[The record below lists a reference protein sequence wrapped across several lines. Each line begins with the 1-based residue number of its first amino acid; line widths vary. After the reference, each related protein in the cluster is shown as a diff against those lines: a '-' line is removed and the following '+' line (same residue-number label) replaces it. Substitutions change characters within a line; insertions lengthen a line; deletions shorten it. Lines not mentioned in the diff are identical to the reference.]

1 MPAISNPLAPSQET
15 TRWLHSV
22 AGQQALMVRCGKARL
37 ALREARFNG
46 RLRHEMAGNGVS
58 NPAWVAGALRNL
70 SSHLAMLAMAHE
82 MGCRFEEDA
91 WDDAREA
98 GTLLL
103 SAGILSHHFLAAT
116 PPLKTDLLTAD
127 TGVMVAA
134 AASFD
139 SPLGWNREEVDRFLN
154 HHVVDPIREEWV
166 EDVTRAHSLDS
177 MGHNWWSVIVGGLG
191 VVLAI
196 SGRQAEARGIAGLL
210 QQWFAYSGN
219 EFGRKTCNFGVDG
232 DFVEGFAYGEYAL
245 MSPFS
250 LSFALK
256 DPSLISTWLDD
267 RQCQGL
273 AAWFKRAFLP
283 LKGGGWWPQRFGDVH
298 LRYRSSV
305 EVWHTLFRLTG
316 DEELLALAQA
326 LKPVPGELFEFL
338 IWQPLS
344 AGSPGGKKQPV
355 GEAPAIHPV
364 SGIAFLG
371 GERVRLTV
379 RAGEFWNHNH
389 QDAGSFIFH
398 QDGVVWVD
406 DSGTCRYSEEKYVA
420 HYCHA
425 KAHNVAYAPALSPP
439 DTRLAAHQGVH
450 VPGRFIF
457 HSKASG
463 LEALAVDTQVLT
475 GGRLARSGRFFLVLD
490 DSATLI
496 WDDLEAYEPTSFDF
510 LLHTAHGA
518 ASRNGEPT
526 MLEGPEGACCPLAV
540 FSDPPVRFSEAPA
553 EMGELLEHDVPYTKE
568 SQPSFHL
575 GTRLRW
581 HSEAGLRQKFGLV
594 MGTRLEGASWKST
607 DTGWETT
614 FRLLDARWSIWF
626 NRAADGRTMH
636 KSPIC
641 SWRGIETD
649 AYALALR
656 EEAGKT
662 TIFGIQA
669 SFIRTGGAVLAAS
682 AQRQELLVAEAPAAH

>member
-1 MPAISNPLAPSQET
+1 MSAISNALAPSPET
-15 TRWLHSV
+15 TRWLQSV
-22 AGQQALMVRCGKARL
+22 PGQQALMTRCGKARL
-37 ALREARFNG
+37 ALREARLNG
-46 RLRHEMAGNGVS
+46 RLRHEMVGAS
-58 NPAWVAGALRNL
+58 NAAWVTGSLCNI

-82 MGCRFEEDA
+82 IGCRFDEET
-91 WDDAREA
+91 WEDAREA
-98 GTLLL
+98 GALLL
-103 SAGILSHHFLAAT
+103 SAGLLSHHFLTAT

-139 SPLGWNREEVDRFLN
+139 SPLGWTLEEVTRFLN
-154 HHVVDPIREEWV
+154 NRVVDPIREEWV
-166 EDVTRAHSLDS
+166 EDATRAHSLDS

-191 VVLAI
+191 VVMAL
-196 SGRQAEARGIAGLL
+196 SGRQPEARKIADLL
-210 QQWFAYSGN
+210 QQWFAFPGN
-219 EFGRKTCNFGVDG
+219 GFGRKTRNFGADG

-245 MSPFS
+245 IGPFI

-267 RQCQGL
+267 RQCRGL
-273 AAWFKRAFLP
+273 AAWLKRAFLP

-298 LRYRSSV
+298 SRYRPNV
-305 EVWHTLFRLTG
+305 EVWHTLFRVTG
-316 DEELLALAQA
+316 DEELLALAHA
-326 LKPVPGELFEFL
+326 LKPMPGRVFEFL
-338 IWQPLS
+338 MWQPLTT
-344 AGSPGGKKQPV
+344 GRPRGRKQPA
-355 GEAPAIHPV
+355 GEPPAVYPV

-371 GERVRLTV
+371 GERVRLAV
-379 RAGEFWNHNH
+379 RAGEYWNHNH

-425 KAHNVAYAPALSPP
+425 KAHNVAYAPELSPP
-439 DTRLAAHQGVH
+439 DTRRAAHQGVH
-450 VPGRFIF
+450 VPGRFVF

-475 GGRLARSGRFFLVLD
+475 GGRLAGSGRLFLVLD
-490 DSATLI
+490 DLATLI
-496 WDDLEAYEPTSFDF
+496 WDDLEAYEPTPFEF
-510 LLHTAHGA
+510 FLHTAHGT

-526 MLEGPEGACCPLAV
+526 MLEGPEGACCPLAF
-540 FSDPPVRFSEAPA
+540 FSDLPVRFSEEAA
-553 EMGELLEHDVPYTKE
+553 EMGEILEHEVLYTRDR
-568 SQPSFHL
+568 QPSFHP
-575 GTRLRW
+575 GTRLKWRC
-581 HSEAGLRQKFGLV
+581 EAGLRQKFGLV
-594 MGTRLEGASWKST
+594 MGTPLEGASWKST

-614 FRLLDARWSIWF
+614 FRLPDVRWSIWF

-662 TIFGIQA
+662 TVFGIQA
-669 SFIRTGGAVLAAS
+669 SFIRTEGAVLAAS
-682 AQRQELLVAEAPAAH
+682 ARRQELLVADAPAAY